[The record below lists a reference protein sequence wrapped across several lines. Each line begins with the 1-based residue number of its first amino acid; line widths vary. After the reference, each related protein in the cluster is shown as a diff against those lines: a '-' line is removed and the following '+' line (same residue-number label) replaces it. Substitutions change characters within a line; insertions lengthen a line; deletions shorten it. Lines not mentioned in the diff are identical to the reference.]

1 LIEQY
6 DGVCEEFNII
16 NKVFKIVTDSAANN
30 IKAFRDEPEAVEEF
44 LVLTKMMIKQRK
56 RELFKEKE
64 SLEKVIQ
71 EERVKKL
78 NEEISEFNFVTP
90 VLNSLKAKSAQQLIL
105 EMEND
110 EDDETEELEE
120 EENSDLEKSID
131 SDLDNLNEEIAQ
143 CDLDLNINAEKMVY
157 FVYCFLLIL
166 IFNLITFVG
175 FSTLHCSYATKRN
188 KECFQT
194 ERYLYCFSK

>member
-1 LIEQY
+1 MIEQY
-6 DGVCEEFNII
+6 DGVCEEFNIK

-30 IKAFRDEPEAVEEF
+30 IKAFRDEPEAVEEV

-71 EERVKKL
+71 EERVKTL

-90 VLNSLKAKSAQQLIL
+90 VFNSLKAKSAQQLIL

-131 SDLDNLNEEIAQ
+131 SEWDNLNEEIAQ
-143 CDLDLNINAEKMVY
+143 CDLDLNMNAEKKPY
-157 FVYCFLLIL
+157 FVYCFLRIL
-166 IFNLITFVG
+166 IFNLIILFKLI
-175 FSTLHCSYATKRN
+175 FLIKKKLKKNNFLLRIN
-188 KECFQT
+188 FI
-194 ERYLYCFSK
+194 